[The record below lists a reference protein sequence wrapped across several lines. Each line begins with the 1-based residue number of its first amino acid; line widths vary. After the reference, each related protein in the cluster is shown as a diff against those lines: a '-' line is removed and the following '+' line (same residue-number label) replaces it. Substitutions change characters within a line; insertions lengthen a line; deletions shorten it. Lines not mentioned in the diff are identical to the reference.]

1 MANPQVENGAVSI
14 ATSLHQAIFQTDF
27 TSLERRV
34 LDIVIYMTYGYSRT
48 KTELS
53 VHDIRYLLGPV
64 DKNRTDRIQKV
75 FNDLL
80 AKRVLFNQEIGDGRF
95 LVGVQKDY
103 EKWLNEVP
111 KHDKMSGIQL
121 YSNNI
126 TNSYSIHDKMSP
138 IEKLVGYTCKALNL
152 KLPFKLLGIER
163 NRAKILY
170 LHVLKE
176 LGEPVPALHFLK
188 DCVDMIAEDKY
199 VQENVRFPMAYMAN
213 QVDTWLARTPK
224 KTRTVLIDEEITG
237 YRFRYDVKKGRWV
250 RSGDKIKPV

>member
-1 MANPQVENGAVSI
+1 MASPQVENGAVSI

-27 TSLERRV
+27 TSMERRV

-53 VHDIRYLLGPV
+53 VHDIRYLLGPI
-64 DKNRTDRIQKV
+64 DKNRTDRIQKTL
-75 FNDLL
+75 DGLL
-80 AKRVLFNQEIGDGRF
+80 AKRVLFNQEIGEGRF
-95 LVGVQKDY
+95 LIGVQKDY
-103 EKWLNEVP
+103 DKWLTEVP

-138 IEKLVGYTCKALNL
+138 TETLVKYTCKALNL
-152 KLPFKLLGIER
+152 SFPVKLLGIER

-170 LHVLKE
+170 LRVLKE
-176 LGEPVPALHFLK
+176 LGEPIPTLFFLK

-199 VQENVRFPMAYMAN
+199 VLENVRFPMAYMAN
-213 QVDTWLARTPK
+213 QIDTWLARTPK
-224 KTRTVLIDEEITG
+224 KTRSVKIDEELTG
-237 YRFRYDVKKGRWV
+237 YRFRYDIKKGRWV
-250 RSGDKIKPV
+250 KSADKLV